1 MQIFLED
8 SHTRESTI
16 CHLTTTA
23 AADAAVA
30 VDGEAAA
37 VVAVAAVADAAAAVV
52 AAAADAAGDAAG
64 PEHRFESGVDSLPIT
79 ITLLIFYVSDII
91 WMKYMSDIAIVCAC
105 KANC

>member
-37 VVAVAAVADAAAAVV
+37 EVAAAAVADAAAAVV

-64 PEHRFESGVDSLPIT
+64 PEHTFESGVDSLPIT
-79 ITLLIFYVSDII
+79 ITL
-91 WMKYMSDIAIVCAC
+91 
-105 KANC
+105 

>member
-37 VVAVAAVADAAAAVV
+37 AVVAVAAVADAAAAVV

-64 PEHRFESGVDSLPIT
+64 PLP
-79 ITLLIFYVSDII
+79 L
-91 WMKYMSDIAIVCAC
+91 VCPTPVFQVHLSSSSPAR
-105 KANC
+105 

>member
-37 VVAVAAVADAAAAVV
+37 AVVAVAAVADAAAAVV
-52 AAAADAAGDAAG
+52 AAAAADAAGDAAG

-91 WMKYMSDIAIVCAC
+91 
-105 KANC
+105 